1 MQSSEKDFY
10 SDRKWCPSCDGYVSY
25 LMSLDTSFCV
35 DCGGEV
41 RLFSKEDWLA
51 FSETMQARRPKGG
64 RRARA
69 KSAAAQ
75 TKGPRRSA

>member
-1 MQSSEKDFY
+1 MPHSEKDFY
-10 SDRKWCPSCDGYVSY
+10 SDRKWCPCCDTYVSY

-35 DCGGEV
+35 ECGGEV

-69 KSAAAQ
+69 KNAGIKSES
-75 TKGPRRSA
+75 PRRSA